1 VRLNR
6 LDVKCPA
13 GISDTRD
20 GFPPELNPKWAGQLT
35 WTRAWDVCGNRPWR
49 YGRHVKQL
57 IGILAK
63 PSPHFST
70 WDMMATP
77 KEKNVPHLPGSA
89 TTITKSGRLSRS
101 PNRYGHNKNS
111 SRWPG
116 RRVWKHLLIRTEV
129 KPIARLTSDTSFPA
143 TPPYRPLFGVAIAHV
158 YHHNDAISR
167 VHDLRLCI

>member
-13 GISDTRD
+13 GISATRD

-35 WTRAWDVCGNRPWR
+35 WTRAWDVCGNRALETRSTRETANWYIR
-49 YGRHVKQL
+49 
-57 IGILAK
+57 AK

-77 KEKNVPHLPGSA
+77 KETNVPHLPRSA

-111 SRWPG
+111 GRWPG
-116 RRVWKHLLIRTEV
+116 RRVWKYLLIRTEV
-129 KPIARLTSDTSFPA
+129 KPIARLQGGLQRCVGRWRGS
-143 TPPYRPLFGVAIAHV
+143 L
-158 YHHNDAISR
+158 
-167 VHDLRLCI
+167 DLAFEVSHRM